1 METVDT
7 YIWIQEML
15 DVYTYWLVEVTQ
27 KSKDSLEVV
36 QKQNECVIMLPFQGH
51 D

>member
-15 DVYTYWLVEVTQ
+15 DIYTYWLVEVTQ
-27 KSKDSLEVV
+27 KVKRLEVV
-36 QKQNECVIMLPFQGH
+36 RQQNECAIVLPFQGH